1 MMLNAGGAG
10 SPKTESKRLRSVVMV
25 GLWNASTMTIVRP
38 APSAVSW
45 SKPYALRICV
55 GS

>member
-1 MMLNAGGAG
+1 
-10 SPKTESKRLRSVVMV
+10 MV

-38 APSAVSW
+38 VPSTSSW
-45 SKPYALRICV
+45 SNPYALRICV